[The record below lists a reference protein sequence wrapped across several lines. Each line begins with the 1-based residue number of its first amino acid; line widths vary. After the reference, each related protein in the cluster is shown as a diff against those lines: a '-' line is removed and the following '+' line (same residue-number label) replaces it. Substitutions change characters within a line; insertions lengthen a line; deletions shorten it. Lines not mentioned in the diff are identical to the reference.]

1 MPERNGSGIAP
12 GDAGGDL
19 APGLMT
25 EYLTDAWGFFIR
37 STRQYEKFRSP
48 HQAVEA
54 HDTAHFGKLFRL
66 DGHFMTSELAAS
78 FSHENRAHM
87 TALTPSSPGLAPHI

>member
-1 MPERNGSGIAP
+1 MTDESGSPPADGK
-12 GDAGGDL
+12 GGGDL
-19 APGLMT
+19 VPGLMT

-48 HQAVEA
+48 HQAVEV

-66 DGHFMTSELAAS
+66 DGTS
-78 FSHENRAHM
+78 
-87 TALTPSSPGLAPHI
+87 